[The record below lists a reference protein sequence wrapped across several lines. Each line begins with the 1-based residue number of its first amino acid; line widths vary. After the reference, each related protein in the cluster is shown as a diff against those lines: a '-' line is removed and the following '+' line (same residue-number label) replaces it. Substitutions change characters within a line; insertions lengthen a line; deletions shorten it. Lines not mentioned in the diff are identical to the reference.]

1 MGTIFESIFEIAY
14 LISVIALGII
24 MIIKS
29 KKRMVPL
36 LFGISAIVLGGGDA
50 FHLVPRIMYGLDWVV
65 SSEVVE
71 AANLGRGTL
80 ITSITMTVFYVLIYY
95 VWKLRYKAENTKN
108 LTVVVYALAAIRI
121 ALCCFPQ
128 NMWTAIDS
136 PLSWG
141 IYRNIP
147 FLILGIII
155 IVLFFRSA
163 RKNQDK
169 NFKYMWF
176 AILLSFAFYT
186 PVVLFA
192 STYSWVGIFM
202 LPKTVCY
209 VWMVVMGYKTLKET
223 TAIQKD

>member
-14 LISVIALGII
+14 LISVITLGIV

-50 FHLVPRIMYGLDWVV
+50 FHLAPRIMYGLDWVV
-65 SSEVVE
+65 SSEAVE
-71 AANLGRGTL
+71 AAVLGRGTL

-95 VWKLRYKAENTKN
+95 VWKLRYKTKNTKY
-108 LTVVVYALAAIRI
+108 LTMTIYALAAVRI

-147 FLILGIII
+147 FLILGILL
-155 IVLFFRSA
+155 IVLFYKSS
-163 RKNQDK
+163 KQNHDK
-169 NFKYMWF
+169 SFKYIWIAM
-176 AILLSFAFYT
+176 LLSFAFYT
-186 PVVLFA
+186 PVVLLA

-223 TAIQKD
+223 AAIQKD